1 MQAPD
6 TVTRT
11 TMAEQVYAA
20 LKAQIVG
27 GELTCGQRLLP
38 HALAAALQVSLT
50 PVKEALLRL
59 ERDGLVETEARRGV
73 VVRRFHAEEIRDLY
87 GLRTLLEVD
96 AVRAGFARGG
106 IASDLIDAME
116 AEQAALMAA
125 LRHRTLPGLNTALQ
139 HDRALHALIVGLAG
153 NKLGVAWHAQ
163 AMTQT
168 HTVRIYTPATYT
180 PKLLRDEHG
189 AIIAAL
195 RSGDEHA
202 ASDALRRHLDRS
214 LRDLL
219 TRVAAMGGMEDG
231 LGAGP

>member
-1 MQAPD
+1 MQTPVA
-6 TVTRT
+6 VTRT
-11 TMAEQVYAA
+11 TIAEQAYAA

-38 HALAAALQVSLT
+38 HALAATLQVSLT

-59 ERDGLVETEARRGV
+59 ERDGLVETEARRGA
-73 VVRRFHAEEIRDLY
+73 VVRRFRAGEVRDLY

-96 AVRAGFARGG
+96 ALRAGFGKGG
-106 IASDLIDAME
+106 IAPDLVDAMD
-116 AEQAALMAA
+116 AEQAALLAA
-125 LRHRTLPGLNTALQ
+125 LRHRTLPGLNAALQ
-139 HDRALHALIVGLAG
+139 HDRALHALILGLAG
-153 NKLGVAWHAQ
+153 NTLMAACHAQ

-195 RSGDEHA
+195 RSGDEPTA
-202 ASDALRRHLDRS
+202 CDALRRHLDRS
-214 LRDLL
+214 MEDLL
-219 TRVAAMGGMEDG
+219 ARVSAME
-231 LGAGP
+231 GP